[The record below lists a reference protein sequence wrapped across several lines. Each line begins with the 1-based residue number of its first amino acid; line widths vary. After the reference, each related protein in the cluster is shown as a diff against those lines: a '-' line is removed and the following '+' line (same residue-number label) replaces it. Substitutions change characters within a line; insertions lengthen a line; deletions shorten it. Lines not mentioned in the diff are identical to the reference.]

1 MSFRSHPH
9 MSFRPKG
16 GIHPTCH
23 SDPTRKVKN
32 APSDRLS
39 TPTSQPDKDAP
50 HLYGFH
56 PIPAGGN
63 PVTNEMVDD
72 LRRELGI

>member
-1 MSFRSHPH
+1 MKYRVDADSS
-9 MSFRPKG
+9 
-16 GIHPTCH
+16 
-23 SDPTRKVKN
+23 PTRKVKD

-39 TPTSQPDKDAP
+39 TPVSQADKDAP

-56 PIPAGGN
+56 PIPDGGN